1 MINIYEQG
9 EPSDLIIIGHS
20 LERNSFPYKVKIKDS
35 GETHYCVVGNDNSI
49 DFFDSNSRIYI
60 LDKTS
65 FLNILNKDKRGYLKG
80 YEYLLLPNFTGK
92 INLDVVSNIN
102 IDNKDYFN
110 TLNIKKYNPNVS
122 ILKEDDNKNSCVL
135 YIDSDN
141 ISSKVGFLNYVPP
154 IKIKGHYKL

>member
-1 MINIYEQG
+1 MITIYEA
-9 EPSDLIIIGHS
+9 ESTDLIIIGHS

-35 GETHYCVVGNDNSI
+35 CKTHFCVVGNDNSI

-110 TLNIKKYNPNVS
+110 TQNIKNYNPNDYL
-122 ILKEDDNKNSCVL
+122 INLKDNNHSCVL
-135 YIDSDN
+135 YIDTNN